1 MKKIVSAT
9 FTLIIFVVLMAKT
22 ANWFLNFNEEINQ
35 FLNVVMFSLIGL
47 AYLVMAY
54 VWDQR
59 LLKLVIAICG
69 IFLIAMNLVEKSIT
83 IDIIGI
89 VCILTPMLVAKFQA
103 ENIFA
108 RR

>member
-47 AYLVMAY
+47 LIWSWRM
-54 VWDQR
+54 
-59 LLKLVIAICG
+59 CG
-69 IFLIAMNLVEKSIT
+69 TKDS
-83 IDIIGI
+83 
-89 VCILTPMLVAKFQA
+89 
-103 ENIFA
+103 
-108 RR
+108 